1 MEMKK
6 LSNYFVYAICLIA
19 VVFSA
24 GAGQYLIVVHMRSPP
39 FFLYRN
45 YTTWRSVFARKI
57 PLDRSEPIQRETKK
71 LFIQSSQSSS

>member
-24 GAGQYLIVVHMRSPP
+24 GAFINANAKP
-39 FFLYRN
+39 
-45 YTTWRSVFARKI
+45 TTCRR
-57 PLDRSEPIQRETKK
+57 LN
-71 LFIQSSQSSS
+71 L